1 MLLDVLGSDSVEDSA
16 TLRRK
21 NAGVELER
29 ISLLVLL
36 DKFELLQLL
45 QSPSDDLGG
54 GVLVSLAFAF
64 SSQESSVK
72 VGEESDTGMRA
83 QVDFAGKRGD
93 SNVDP
98 VLVEGGVFLT

>member
-1 MLLDVLGSDSVEDSA
+1 M
-16 TLRRK
+16 
-21 NAGVELER
+21 
-29 ISLLVLL
+29 
-36 DKFELLQLL
+36 
-45 QSPSDDLGG
+45 
-54 GVLVSLAFAF
+54 SLAFAF